1 LLISVVHGYA
11 AVLRAPDVLRT
22 FLPALVGRLSYG
34 IVFVCLSV
42 LLTRATGSYAW
53 AGAALAGFG
62 VAAALLAPARAGLID
77 RHGPRRVLPV
87 MAGAYAIVLAA
98 LSIAAWWSADGVTL
112 VALTAAAG
120 VCSPPLGP
128 TMRAMWNRLVPD
140 ASMRQRAYSL
150 DTVAEELL
158 FVCGPLLAGMFIA
171 LGAAMAGV
179 LASAVL
185 AVGGTAGMVSS
196 PAARAQGGAHS
207 RGGPAVRGGT
217 RRLGAALVLPVLCTG
232 AVGASL
238 GALSLLL
245 VAFAAR
251 HQQLTAVAWA
261 EAGLAVGSAVG
272 GLVYGVRAWRAPLR
286 SRLPLL
292 VVGLGAAQAVVGFAP
307 TLVVLVL
314 AVTVVGFWVA
324 PTLTTAYLTA
334 DEAAPEAARTRAGT
348 WVNSAFNAGSAAGT
362 AAIGLAVERWPL
374 PVCFA
379 AAAAGPLLTGGVVLI
394 RRAASRRQVRVAT
407 TVDHA

>member
-1 LLISVVHGYA
+1 MHGYA
-11 AVLRAPDVLRT
+11 AVLRSPYALRT

-34 IVFVCLSV
+34 LVFVCLSV
-42 LLTRATGSYAW
+42 SLTRATGSYAW

-62 VAAALLAPARAGLID
+62 VAAAVLAPIRARLID
-77 RHGPRRVLPV
+77 RHGPCRVLPV
-87 MAGAYAIVLAA
+87 MAGAYAAVLTA
-98 LSIAAWWSADGVTL
+98 LAVAAWRSADGVTL
-112 VALTAAAG
+112 VALTVVAG

-128 TMRAMWNRLVPD
+128 TMRVLWNRLVSD

-171 LGAAMAGV
+171 FGAALAGV

-185 AVGGTAGMVSS
+185 VVSGTAGMVSS
-196 PAARAQGGAHS
+196 PAARAQRGARS
-207 RGGPAVRGGT
+207 SAGAAIRGDD

-272 GLVYGVRAWRAPLR
+272 GLVYGARAWCAPLR

-292 VVGLGAAQAVVGFAP
+292 VVCLGAAQAVVGLAP
-307 TLVVLVL
+307 TLVLLVL
-314 AVTVVGFWVA
+314 AVTVTGLWVA
-324 PTLTTAYLTA
+324 PTLTTAYLSA
-334 DEAAPEAARTRAGT
+334 DDVAPEAARTRAGT

-362 AAIGLAVERWPL
+362 AAIGLAVDRWPL

-379 AAAAGPLLTGGVVLI
+379 AAAAVPLLTGTVALLGGT
-394 RRAASRRQVRVAT
+394 ATRRQVRVAAT
-407 TVDHA
+407 ADQA